1 MNEGLEIE
9 ERGDAVTVTLTGEL
23 DISNAA
29 GVENRLIALEEARPT
44 SIVVDL
50 RQVTFIDST
59 GLSLLINADSRARKS
74 DRRLTILTGSGPVLR
89 ILRTVGLDER
99 LDVVGESEAGA
110 I

>member
-1 MNEGLEIE
+1 MKESLEID

-29 GVENRLIALEEARPT
+29 GVENRLIALEQSRPAT
-44 SIVVDL
+44 LVVDL

-59 GLSLLINADSRARKS
+59 GLSLLINADNRARKA
-74 DRRLTILTGSGPVLR
+74 DRRLTILTDGGPVLR

-110 I
+110 R